1 MHKILGQV
9 ALLGTPIAFGSNI
22 LAGLASF
29 FAEPAKARN
38 PEEFIRGV
46 ARGSATLL
54 KYATFGFFNAFSQV
68 CSPCQ
73 LSLLPLLGLLPFQMQ
88 LFHASRLHVS
98 RRDLQ
103 SSERQMVLSRPSS
116 QPVSSSLTGLGA

>member
-38 PEEFIRGV
+38 PEEFVRGV
-46 ARGSATLL
+46 LRGSGILL

-68 CSPCQ
+68 
-73 LSLLPLLGLLPFQMQ
+73 SLL
-88 LFHASRLHVS
+88 HYN
-98 RRDLQ
+98 D
-103 SSERQMVLSRPSS
+103 
-116 QPVSSSLTGLGA
+116 SLAPCSCNDGAVKT

>member
-1 MHKILGQV
+1 MVCEQAIGEMHKILGQV

-38 PEEFIRGV
+38 PEEFVRGV
-46 ARGSATLL
+46 LRGSGILL

-68 CSPCQ
+68 HFLDRAMLYSVLASCMADPCI
-73 LSLLPLLGLLPFQMQ
+73 
-88 LFHASRLHVS
+88 HASENRS
-98 RRDLQ
+98 N
-103 SSERQMVLSRPSS
+103 PW
-116 QPVSSSLTGLGA
+116 LG

>member
-1 MHKILGQV
+1 MVREQAIGEMHKILGQV

-38 PEEFIRGV
+38 PEEFVHGV
-46 ARGSATLL
+46 LRGSGILL

-68 CSPCQ
+68 H
-73 LSLLPLLGLLPFQMQ
+73 LLDRALHIHTFCFGNCMQ
-88 LFHASRLHVS
+88 APSNEELFFLHKN
-98 RRDLQ
+98 
-103 SSERQMVLSRPSS
+103 
-116 QPVSSSLTGLGA
+116 

>member
-1 MHKILGQV
+1 MGLANGLGLTQAIGEMHKILGQV

-38 PEEFIRGV
+38 PEEFVRGV
-46 ARGSATLL
+46 LRGSGILL

-68 CSPCQ
+68 KSLEYHGRLPPRRCNESMILMPCFCK
-73 LSLLPLLGLLPFQMQ
+73 LLRASLALCLPHFC
-88 LFHASRLHVS
+88 
-98 RRDLQ
+98 LQ
-103 SSERQMVLSRPSS
+103 P
-116 QPVSSSLTGLGA
+116 